1 MNTQRVCIAAAVT
14 AAAILSFAGPTA
26 AHHAATMFDREQT
39 VELVG
44 TVREFQWT
52 NPHIW
57 IQIHVPNADGETEE
71 WSIEGGVP
79 NRLFRSGW
87 RPNSFQPGDAVTI
100 RAFPMRDGG
109 KAGLF
114 IGARLPDGSTL
125 GRYQYQENA
134 N

>member
-1 MNTQRVCIAAAVT
+1 MNTQRIGIAATVAALVAASSLGT
-14 AAAILSFAGPTA
+14 AA
-26 AHHAATMFDREQT
+26 AHHAATMFDRDRT

-57 IQIHVPNADGETEE
+57 IQIQVPNDAGELDE

-79 NRLFRSGW
+79 NRLFRAGW
-87 RPNSFQPGDAVTI
+87 RPNSFKPGDEVTI

-125 GRYQYQENA
+125 GRYQEN
-134 N
+134 

>member
-1 MNTQRVCIAAAVT
+1 MRTPGIVVATVLSALSLGGFFENTD
-14 AAAILSFAGPTA
+14 
-26 AHHAATMFDREQT
+26 AHHAATMFDRERT
-39 VELVG
+39 VELAG

-57 IQIHVPNADGETEE
+57 IQIQVEQPDGSIEE

-79 NRLFRSGW
+79 NRLFRAGW
-87 RPNSFQPGDAVTI
+87 RPNSLTPGDEVTI

-114 IGARLPDGSTL
+114 IGAQLADGSTL
-125 GRYQYQENA
+125 GRFQ
-134 N
+134 

>member
-1 MNTQRVCIAAAVT
+1 MKMQRIVLTT
-14 AAAILSFAGPTA
+14 AALAMIGLAGHSGVAT

-57 IQIHVPNADGETEE
+57 IQIQVPNSDGEVEE

-87 RPNSFQPGDAVTI
+87 RPNSFEPGDEVTI
-100 RAFPMRDGG
+100 RAFPMHDGG

-114 IGARLPDGSTL
+114 IGAQLSDGSTL
-125 GRYQYQENA
+125 GRFE
-134 N
+134 

>member
-1 MNTQRVCIAAAVT
+1 MKSQNSILAT
-14 AAAILSFAGPTA
+14 AAIAVIGLAGLSGGAT

-57 IQIHVPNADGETEE
+57 IQIQVPNADGEIEE

-87 RPNSFQPGDAVTI
+87 RPNSFEPGDEVTI
-100 RAFPMRDGG
+100 RAFPMHDGG

-114 IGARLPDGSTL
+114 IGAQLSDGSTL
-125 GRYQYQENA
+125 GRYE
-134 N
+134 